1 MLLICTFP
9 GVKCHAGGISFSGRI
24 GRVGRGLLSG
34 DLAILGKVHFG
45 MSWTDV
51 GLRPYTVLDP
61 RNVFTVFKSK
71 HTSRSRYGHPQHILR
86 YIASFSRCPRP
97 PSIRGPSPYP
107 TTRAVSSLLQV
118 ASILY
123 ELVITVACGPR
134 SVHVLADFFAPS
146 LSFHTSS
153 RCALHPPATA
163 PTGEFKR

>member
-1 MLLICTFP
+1 M
-9 GVKCHAGGISFSGRI
+9 
-24 GRVGRGLLSG
+24 GRGLLSG

-51 GLRPYTVLDP
+51 GLRPYCILYWILGMCLPCSMASTRLD
-61 RNVFTVFKSK
+61 RVMDTLS
-71 HTSRSRYGHPQHILR
+71 TSYDTLHSLAGVRGLPL
-86 YIASFSRCPRP
+86 
-97 PSIRGPSPYP
+97 IRGPSPYP
-107 TTRAVSSLLQV
+107 TARAVSSLLQV

-153 RCALHPPATA
+153 RCALHPSATA
-163 PTGEFKR
+163 PTGEFMR